1 MHKYGND
8 REIYIA
14 LQGADAVLLD
24 GKSYPVGPG
33 NVIVNRLYGEHGIE
47 NTGDERPE
55 LLVFEVGITES

>member
-1 MHKYGND
+1 M
-8 REIYIA
+8 
-14 LQGADAVLLD
+14 LLD
-24 GKSYPVGPG
+24 CKSYPVGPG